1 GPFSA
6 AFLSR
11 RLLHRS
17 GGFVLAVIGSTSE
30 KTAGQLAFLDGKVR
44 REEFTLSA
52 EEEPA
57 EALSRFQK
65 FLSSLSRKGMEFL
78 LIRPEARKMKG
89 REDATA
95 KTLALLGR
103 SALEMSGEYIQGIIL
118 SGGDTAAVFFEE
130 AGATLLLPEREI
142 QPLVMGGRI
151 LDGKSAGKKVVTK
164 GGLIGEVDGIYRSV
178 LWLRKERE

>member
-1 GPFSA
+1 MISQRPWGVFD
-6 AFLSR
+6 FL
-11 RLLHRS
+11 
-17 GGFVLAVIGSTSE
+17 
-30 KTAGQLAFLDGKVR
+30 KN
-44 REEFTLSA
+44 LSWT
-52 EEEPA
+52 
-57 EALSRFQK
+57 RV
-65 FLSSLSRKGMEFL
+65 
-78 LIRPEARKMKG
+78 
-89 REDATA
+89 
-95 KTLALLGR
+95 
-103 SALEMSGEYIQGIIL
+103 IQGIIL